1 MIKKLSTYFLVTVV
15 AIIIGYVLAITFKN
29 LIEVYTKVKEN
40 NKKINFLE
48 NINKN
53 ENIPVYYVFKRY
65 ELAKKT
71 KTKLPE
77 IFPLGT
83 NTLKKITV
91 NQ

>member
-1 MIKKLSTYFLVTVV
+1 MIKKLSTYFFIIVI

-29 LIEVYTKVKEN
+29 LLKTYTKVKEN

-53 ENIPVYYVFKRY
+53 ENIPSLCFQSVY

-71 KTKLPE
+71 NTKLPE
-77 IFPLGT
+77 ILPLGIY
-83 NTLKKITV
+83 L
-91 NQ
+91 